1 MEHTIY
7 ILFPTLFISCQHLHS
22 SFFINVPTISQAKAE
37 GKAPKAP
44 KEPKEPKV
52 KQEQKPKEIK
62 VRHSIVYIDDYIV
75 KNNCVDNGDVYYDQN
90 VNISDKSYINN
101 DDNENNTVNID
112 NQSYNIDHNI
122 DKEIVWWGIFH
133 IK

>member
-1 MEHTIY
+1 MLPKVFKSVEHHIEIFLY
-7 ILFPTLFISCQHLHS
+7 S
-22 SFFINVPTISQAKAE
+22 SFPSTLPNTLPFQSHNVSQAKAE

-52 KQEQKPKEIK
+52 KQEQKPKEVK
-62 VRHSIVYIDDYIV
+62 VRHSIVYNDDYIV

-90 VNISDKSYINN
+90 VNISDKSHINN
-101 DDNENNTVNID
+101 DNNENNTVNND

-122 DKEIVWWGIFH
+122 DKEIV
-133 IK
+133 